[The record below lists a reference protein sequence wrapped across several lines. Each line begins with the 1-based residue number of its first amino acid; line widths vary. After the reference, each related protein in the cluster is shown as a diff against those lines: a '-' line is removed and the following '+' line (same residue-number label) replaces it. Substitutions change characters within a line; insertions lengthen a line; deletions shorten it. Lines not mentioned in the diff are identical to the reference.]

1 MNCKITVIGSYMTDL
16 TVYADRFP
24 SDGEAV
30 HGSRF
35 HIAHGGKGSNQAI
48 AAHRAGADVIFIAKL
63 GNDKFGFDALDFY
76 TNR

>member
-24 SDGEAV
+24 NDGEAV

-63 GNDKFGFDALDFY
+63 GNDKFGADAARSANGL
-76 TNR
+76 